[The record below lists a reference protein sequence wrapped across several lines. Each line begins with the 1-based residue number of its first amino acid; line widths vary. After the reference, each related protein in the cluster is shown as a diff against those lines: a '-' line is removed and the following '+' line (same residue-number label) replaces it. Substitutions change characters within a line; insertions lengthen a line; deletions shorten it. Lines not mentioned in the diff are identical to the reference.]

1 MSSMNVVSKGEAV
14 GIIAAQSI
22 GEPGTQL
29 TMRTFHTGGIAST
42 GDITQGLP
50 RIEELFEVRN
60 PKGKAI
66 ICEVSGN
73 VSLHENEKNGARIV
87 KVTDGAGSAKEY
99 AIPFSAQLL
108 VKEGEEVEPGTILTA
123 GSAYPKDILK
133 TRGVKGVQDYI
144 LKEVQSVYRA
154 QGVDINDKHVEV
166 IVRQM
171 LRKVRIENC
180 GDTALL
186 PGELVDVTRYE
197 EENQRTLENG
207 GRPAT
212 ASRVLQGITKAS
224 LTSESFLSAASF
236 QETEKVLTEAAI
248 KSKVDPLVGLKEN
261 VVLGKLIPAGTGS
274 KEYKNL
280 STRVVGVT
288 SAERF
293 AADMMSNDIALA
305 DSAVEEE

>member
-1 MSSMNVVSKGEAV
+1 MSNNNPVQIGEAV

-66 ICEVSGN
+66 ICEVSGT
-73 VSLHENEKNGARIV
+73 VSLHENEKNGARTIRITAADDTT
-87 KVTDGAGSAKEY
+87 KDY
-99 AIPFSAQLL
+99 NIPFSAQLK
-108 VKEGEEVEPGTILTA
+108 VKEGDVVEPGTILTE

-144 LKEVQSVYRA
+144 LKEVQSVYRG

-171 LRKVRIENC
+171 LRKVKIENC
-180 GDTALL
+180 GDTNML
-186 PGELVDVTRYE
+186 PGELVDVNRYE

-212 ASRVLQGITKAS
+212 AKRVLQGITKAS
-224 LTSESFLSAASF
+224 LATESFLSAASF

-261 VVLGKLIPAGTGS
+261 IILGKLIPAGTGS
-274 KEYKNL
+274 KEYK
-280 STRVVGVT
+280 S
-288 SAERF
+288 
-293 AADMMSNDIALA
+293 
-305 DSAVEEE
+305 